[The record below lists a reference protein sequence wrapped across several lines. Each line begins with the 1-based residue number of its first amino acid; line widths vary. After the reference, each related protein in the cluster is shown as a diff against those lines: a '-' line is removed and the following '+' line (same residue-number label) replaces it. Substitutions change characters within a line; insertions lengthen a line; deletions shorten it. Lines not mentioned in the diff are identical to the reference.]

1 MSKYYLLSGL
11 FFLGGVVLVI
21 FQAISS
27 MMTPGEIVWKRLS
40 LIDIVDAKYVNWI
53 DGISWDTIQGIL
65 QHITTMP
72 LFIILISV
80 GILLFI
86 IGILVQ
92 K

>member
-1 MSKYYLLSGL
+1 MSKYYLLSGI
-11 FFLGGVVLVI
+11 FFLSGLVLVL
-21 FQAISS
+21 FQALSS

-40 LIDIVDAKYVNWI
+40 LFDIVDAKYVKWI

-80 GILLFI
+80 GILFFI
-86 IGILVQ
+86 IGALVQ